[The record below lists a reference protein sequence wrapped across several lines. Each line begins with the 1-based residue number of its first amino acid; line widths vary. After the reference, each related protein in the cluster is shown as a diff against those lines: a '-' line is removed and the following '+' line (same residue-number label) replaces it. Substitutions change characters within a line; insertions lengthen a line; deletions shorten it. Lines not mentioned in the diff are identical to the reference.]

1 MELVDV
7 QQMRLVSVP
16 DGVRPQRTVECDVL
30 VVGGGMGGVAAAM
43 AAARMGREVLLT
55 EETDWVGGQMTAQGV
70 SALDEHRYIERFG
83 GTRSYMELRRR
94 IRDHYRQRGNLT
106 AAAREN
112 PLLNPGNGWV
122 SGLCFEPGAGGLA
135 LMAMLLPL
143 IAAGRLAVEYRMKA
157 IAAEVADD
165 RVTSVSFL
173 RFDTGEVI
181 RVHAAYVLDATELG
195 DLLPLAGAEYVTGA
209 EGREETGEPH
219 ARENGPDPECVQS
232 FTYPFAVE
240 FVPGTNNTIARPP
253 GYEAN
258 RERQPYTF
266 DHVYYDDRGVV
277 TYRMFETGER
287 AAGPFWTYRRLLD
300 ASNFEGAAGGRPVQ
314 RRAPA
319 PSPLRRGRGERSPAV
334 SHDIAMIN
342 WPGNDFR
349 GGNLIDRPPSEV
361 LGALRRANALSLGFL
376 YWLQTEAPRDDGG
389 RGYPELRLR
398 PDVMGMSSVD
408 GPLTKF
414 PYIRESRRIRAQRT
428 VREQDLSAASNLGA
442 RAALFPDSVG
452 VGCYM
457 IDIHP
462 NDRETKIPPQAAR
475 PFQIPLGAL
484 VPVRLRNLIPAA
496 KNIGTTHIT
505 NGAYRLHPV
514 EWNIGESAGVLA
526 AFCIGN
532 GVAPARVWEEED
544 LTRQLQVELVR
555 QGIPL
560 FWHVDV
566 PEGHPAF
573 PAVQLLATWGIWPA
587 EPEHLE
593 FRPDETLAFEAAQ
606 ALLTRAFPGGEMP
619 GTPAARLMPRH
630 EWARFL
636 LEAVTPD
643 GSMRS

>member
-1 MELVDV
+1 MEVVDI

-16 DGVRPQRTVECDVL
+16 DRARPQRTLECEVL

-70 SALDEHRYIERFG
+70 SAPDEHRHIETFG

-94 IRDHYRQRGNLT
+94 IRDSYRERGNLS

-112 PLLNPGNGWV
+112 PVLNPGNGWV
-122 SGLCFEPGAGGLA
+122 SALCFEPGVGGLA
-135 LMAMLLPL
+135 LLAMLLPL
-143 IAAGRLAVEYRMKA
+143 IAAGRLGVEYRLKA
-157 IAAEVADD
+157 IGAEVEGD
-165 RVTSVSFL
+165 RITSVSFL
-173 RFDTGEVI
+173 RLDTGEVI
-181 RVHAAYVLDATELG
+181 RVRAEYVLDATELG
-195 DLLPLAGAEYVTGA
+195 DVLPLAGAECVSGA

-219 ARENGPDPECVQS
+219 AREEGPDAECVQS

-240 FVPGTNNTIARPP
+240 FVPGSQNTIPMPP

-300 ASNFEGAAGGRPVQ
+300 ASLFEGADPT
-314 RRAPA
+314 APA
-319 PSPLRRGRGERSPAV
+319 VPHDV
-334 SHDIAMIN
+334 SMIN

-349 GGNLIDRPPSEV
+349 GGNLIDRPPAEV
-361 LGALRRANALSLGFL
+361 LGALRRANLLSRGFL

-389 RGYPELRLR
+389 LGYPELRLR
-398 PDVMGMSSVD
+398 PDLMGMPPGD

-414 PYIRESRRIRAQRT
+414 PYIRESRRIRARRT
-428 VREQDLSAASNLGA
+428 VREQDVAAESNPGA
-442 RAALFPDSVG
+442 RATLFPDSVG
-452 VGCYM
+452 VGSYM

-496 KNIGTTHIT
+496 KNLGTTHIT

-514 EWNIGESAGVLA
+514 EWNIGESAGILA
-526 AFCIGN
+526 AFCLDRGI
-532 GVAPARVWEEED
+532 APAQVHAEAHR
-544 LTRQLQVELVR
+544 TRQLQAALVE
-555 QGIPL
+555 QGVPL
-560 FWHVDV
+560 FWNVDV
-566 PEGHPAF
+566 PEGHTAF
-573 PAVQLLATWGIWPA
+573 AAVQLLATWGIWPA
-587 EPEHLE
+587 EPEHLR
-593 FRPDETLAFEAAQ
+593 FRPDDEMALEAAQ
-606 ALLTRAFPGGEMP
+606 ALLRSSPGEPHLPSAAPGRLLPRA
-619 GTPAARLMPRH
+619 

-636 LEAVTPD
+636 LEMVREGMLARD
-643 GSMRS
+643 AG